1 MSMSTRRRSSRAN
14 RRPPIRNIKES
25 APIGAD
31 PLLEYSFIRRDL
43 VRILAIGGGLL
54 LLMVILA
61 VLNSTLNVF

>member
-31 PLLEYSFIRRDL
+31 PLLEYRFIRRDL
-43 VRILAIGGGLL
+43 IRIITLGGGLL
-54 LLMVILA
+54 ALMVVLA
-61 VLNSTLNVF
+61 VLNSNLNLF